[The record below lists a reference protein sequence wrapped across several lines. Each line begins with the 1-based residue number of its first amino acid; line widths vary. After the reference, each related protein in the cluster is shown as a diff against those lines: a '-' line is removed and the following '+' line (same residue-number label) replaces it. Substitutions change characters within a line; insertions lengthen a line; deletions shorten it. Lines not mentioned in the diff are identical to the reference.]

1 MEDKVIS
8 ESISGSM
15 GDVLQ
20 LSNRS
25 YSAGDILKICCRLSY
40 RIRRLKNTG
49 VILILVWNYLVLSVF
64 YYLTLYPNMFCP
76 TWHMYSIIWGLSLR
90 LSLAGCLADVCLGQ
104 YKSIHWSILI
114 ICRSILKLIN
124 SKERNI
130 GLISSE
136 CNTHDNKQHRGY
148 VFVFSIM
155 VALHKL

>member
-25 YSAGDILKICCRLSY
+25 YSAGDMLKMCCRLSY

-76 TWHMYSIIWGLSLR
+76 TWHMYSIIWGLSLPI
-90 LSLAGCLADVCLGQ
+90 AGCLADVCLGR
-104 YKSIHWSILI
+104 YKRIRWSILI
-114 ICRSILKLIN
+114 TCRSVLKLID
-124 SKERNI
+124 SKECNI
-130 GLISSE
+130 GLISSK
-136 CNTHDNKQHRGY
+136 CNTHDNNC
-148 VFVFSIM
+148 F
-155 VALHKL
+155 